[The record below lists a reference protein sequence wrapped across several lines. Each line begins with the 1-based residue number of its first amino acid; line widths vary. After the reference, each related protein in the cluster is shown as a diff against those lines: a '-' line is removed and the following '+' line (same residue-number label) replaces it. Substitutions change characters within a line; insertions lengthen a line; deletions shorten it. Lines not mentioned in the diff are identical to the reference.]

1 LLSGPEISGPLTT
14 QESLSV
20 SVVLSSQEAAT
31 TPRALPLTLADVYR
45 QHAADVGR
53 WAARLGG
60 PRLDVDDIVQEVF
73 LVVHRQLPGFRHEAK
88 LGTWLFRITDRVVR
102 NHRRWLAV
110 RRLVTTLTFRQSE
123 ELPSGDADAH
133 ETLERHA
140 SARAAYRV
148 LDRLPDRYRR
158 VLILA
163 ELEELPAEEIARL
176 LEARIET
183 VRVWLHRAR
192 RMLAEQIRDGDGAGD
207 GDGGTP

>member
-1 LLSGPEISGPLTT
+1 LLSGREISGQLAT
-14 QESLSV
+14 QEIQSV
-20 SVVLSSQEAAT
+20 SVVLSPQESAAT
-31 TPRALPLTLADVYR
+31 RGASALALADVYR
-45 QHAADVGR
+45 QHAVDVGR

-60 PRLDVDDIVQEVF
+60 PRLDIDDVVQEVF
-73 LVVHRQLPGFRHEAK
+73 LVVHRQLPTFRNEAK
-88 LGTWLFRITDRVVR
+88 LTTWLFRITDRVVR

-110 RRLVTTLTFRQSE
+110 RRLVTTLTFRHSE
-123 ELPSGDADAH
+123 ELPSGEADAS

-140 SARAAYRV
+140 AAQAAYRV

-176 LEARIET
+176 LDARIET

-192 RMLAEQIRDGDGAGD
+192 RMLADRIREGL
-207 GDGGTP
+207 TP

>member
-1 LLSGPEISGPLTT
+1 
-14 QESLSV
+14 V
-20 SVVLSSQEAAT
+20 SVVLSSRESAAT
-31 TPRALPLTLADVYR
+31 PGALPLTLAEVYR

-60 PRLDVDDIVQEVF
+60 PRLDVDDVVQEVF
-73 LVVHRQLPGFRHEAK
+73 LIVHRQLPGFRHEAK

-110 RRLVTTLTFRQSE
+110 RRLVTTLTFRHGE
-123 ELPSGDADAH
+123 ELPSGEADAS
-133 ETLERHA
+133 ERLERHA
-140 SARAAYRV
+140 AAQAAYRV
-148 LDRLPDRYRR
+148 LDRLPDKYRR

-163 ELEELPAEEIARL
+163 ELEELPAEDLARL

-192 RMLAEQIRDGDGAGD
+192 RMLADRIREDAGDKLGDGE
-207 GDGGTP
+207 TP

>member
-1 LLSGPEISGPLTT
+1 M
-14 QESLSV
+14 
-20 SVVLSSQEAAT
+20 SVVLLPQESAAT
-31 TPRALPLTLADVYR
+31 RRDSALALADVYR
-45 QHAADVGR
+45 QHAVDVGR

-60 PRLDVDDIVQEVF
+60 PRLDVDDVVQEVF
-73 LVVHRQLPGFRHEAK
+73 LVVHRQLPRFRHEAK
-88 LGTWLFRITDRVVR
+88 LSTWLFRITDRVVR

-123 ELPSGDADAH
+123 QLPSGEADAS

-140 SARAAYRV
+140 AAQAAYRV

-192 RMLAEQIRDGDGAGD
+192 RMLADRIRDGVGD
-207 GDGGTP
+207 EVGDGGTP